1 MPNAQSRLARLQPAQ
16 AGPDPRRWLMLP
28 VVLTAM
34 FMAGFDIWAV
44 NVAAPS
50 LQRDLH
56 VSDAALQLIV
66 GGYAFMYASGMVTG
80 GRLGDLFG
88 YRRMFM
94 IGVISFAA
102 ASLLCGL
109 AQSSTELV
117 AARLVQGL
125 TGAAM
130 VPQVLALIT
139 ATFPAHERSRALAW
153 FGVTMGV
160 GFVSGQILGGGL
172 IEANIFG
179 LGWRS
184 IFLVNVPV
192 GVLALVAAALV
203 VPHAWAQRRPRLD
216 PLGAI
221 GVSVSIALAL
231 VPLTLGR
238 DQGWPPW
245 TWVSLAAA
253 LPVLALTLAWERRLT
268 RRNGEPLLDLPL
280 FRDRTFS
287 AGLLVNFGLVFFF
300 ASFMFVLTLLLQ
312 AGLGQAPLHAGVEAL
327 PLAAAFT
334 AMSIL
339 SPRFSARLGPRSIT
353 LGASITTLGTIG
365 LALTGAHFGA
375 HLTGWDLAPATVL
388 IGLGQGIA
396 LPLLIGAVLAH
407 VRADRAGAA
416 AGILTTTQQFG
427 AASGIAI
434 IGAIFYGVLGA
445 APAKGTFVTGMVV
458 AMSVSAVLMAVA
470 ATATLLLPRRTAARP
485 AAGQGGHAVSPAP
498 AARPATA
505 GAAAGQ
511 AVAAAARQVVA
522 AAAGRA
528 AAAPVR
534 EQVAAAARQAP
545 ADVTD

>member
-1 MPNAQSRLARLQPAQ
+1 
-16 AGPDPRRWLMLP
+16 MLP

-56 VSDAALQLIV
+56 VSDVALQLIV

-94 IGVISFAA
+94 IGVVSFAA
-102 ASLLCGL
+102 TSLLCGL

-125 TGAAM
+125 AGAAM

-139 ATFPAHERSRALAW
+139 ATFPVHERSRALAW

-172 IEANIFG
+172 IQANIFG
-179 LGWRS
+179 LGWRA

-192 GVLALVAAALV
+192 GVMALVAAALV

-221 GVSVSIALAL
+221 GISASIALAL

-245 TWVSLAAA
+245 TWVSLAAS
-253 LPVLALTLAWERRLT
+253 LPVLALTVAWERRLT

-312 AGLGQAPLHAGVEAL
+312 AGLGQSPLHAGIEAL

-334 AMSIL
+334 IMSIL
-339 SPRFSARLGPRSIT
+339 SPRFSARLGSRSIT
-353 LGASITTLGTIG
+353 LGATITTLGTIG
-365 LALTGAHFGA
+365 LAVTGAHYGA
-375 HLTGWDLAPATVL
+375 NLTGWDLAPATVL

-396 LPLLIGAVLAH
+396 LPLLIGAVLTH
-407 VRADRAGAA
+407 VRPERAGAA

-445 APAKGTFVTGMVV
+445 APSRGTFVTGMVV
-458 AMSVSAVLMAVA
+458 AMSVSAVLVA
-470 ATATLLLPRRTAARP
+470 AAAATTLVLPRRTAARP
-485 AAGQGGHAVSPAP
+485 AAGPARTAGGQTRPVP
-498 AARPATA
+498 AARPV
-505 GAAAGQ
+505 AAG
-511 AVAAAARQVVA
+511 AVAAGAVA
-522 AAAGRA
+522 AGAVANRTV
-528 AAAPVR
+528 AAPVR
-534 EQVAAAARQAP
+534 EQVTAAAGPAP
-545 ADVTD
+545 ADVAD

>member
-1 MPNAQSRLARLQPAQ
+1 
-16 AGPDPRRWLMLP
+16 MLP
-28 VVLTAM
+28 VVLMAM

-109 AQSSTELV
+109 AQSPGELV

-125 TGAAM
+125 TGAVM

-139 ATFPAHERSRALAW
+139 ATFPPAERPRALAW

-179 LGWRS
+179 LGWRA

-192 GVLALVAAALV
+192 GILALIAAAVV
-203 VPHAWAQRRPRLD
+203 VPPAWAQHRPRLD
-216 PLGAI
+216 PLGAL
-221 GVSVSIALAL
+221 GVSASIALAL

-245 TWVSLAAA
+245 TWISLAACVP
-253 LPVLALTLAWERRLT
+253 LLVLTLLWERRLA
-268 RRNGEPLLDLPL
+268 RRGGEPLLDLPL
-280 FRDRTFS
+280 FRDRAFS
-287 AGLLVNFGLVFFF
+287 AGLVVNFGLVFFF
-300 ASFMFVLTLLLQ
+300 GSFMFVLTLLLQ
-312 AGLGQAPLHAGVEAL
+312 EGLSQSPLHAGIEAL
-327 PLAAAFT
+327 PLAASFT
-334 AMSIL
+334 ICSIL
-339 SPRFSARLGPRSIT
+339 SPRLSARLGPRSIT
-353 LGASITTLGTIG
+353 LGASITTLGTVA
-365 LALTGAHFGA
+365 LALTGARYSAG
-375 HLTGWDLAPATVL
+375 LTGWDLAPATAL
-388 IGLGQGIA
+388 IGVGQGIA

-407 VRADRAGAA
+407 VRPERAGAA

-427 AASGIAI
+427 AASGIAV
-434 IGAIFYGVLGA
+434 IGAIFYTALGA
-445 APAKGTFVTGMVV
+445 APSRAAFVTAMVV
-458 AMSVSAVLMAVA
+458 AMAVNAGLVGVA
-470 ATATLLLPRRTAARP
+470 AGTTLLLPGRVARQRAAAP
-485 AAGQGGHAVSPAP
+485 PEVAASPELAVSAELAVSPELAVSAELAVSP
-498 AARPATA
+498 ELAVSAELATSPE
-505 GAAAGQ
+505 AAA
-511 AVAAAARQVVA
+511 
-522 AAAGRA
+522 
-528 AAAPVR
+528 
-534 EQVAAAARQAP
+534 
-545 ADVTD
+545 

>member
-1 MPNAQSRLARLQPAQ
+1 
-16 AGPDPRRWLMLP
+16 MLP

-50 LQRDLH
+50 LQRDLG

-94 IGVISFAA
+94 LGVVSFAA

-109 AQSSTELV
+109 AQSSGELV
-117 AARLVQGL
+117 AARLLQGL
-125 TGAAM
+125 TGAIM

-139 ATFPAHERSRALAW
+139 ATFPVHERSRALAW

-172 IEANIFG
+172 IQANLFG

-203 VPHAWAQRRPRLD
+203 VPHAWGQRRPRLD
-216 PLGAI
+216 PLGAVGI
-221 GVSVSIALAL
+221 SLSIALAL

-238 DQGWPPW
+238 DEGWPPW
-245 TWVSLAAA
+245 TWASLAAA
-253 LPVLALTLAWERRLT
+253 LPVLGLTLWWERRLAS
-268 RRNGEPLLDLPL
+268 RGGEPLIDLPL

-287 AGLLVNFGLVFFF
+287 AGLAVNFGLVFFF
-300 ASFMFVLTLLLQ
+300 GSFMFVLTLLLQ
-312 AGLGQAPLHAGVEAL
+312 AGLGQSPLHAGIEVL

-334 AMSIL
+334 VMSIL
-339 SPRFSARLGPRSIT
+339 SPRFSARLGARSIM
-353 LGASITTLGTIG
+353 LGASITTLGTIA
-365 LALTGAHFGA
+365 LAATGARYGA
-375 HLTGWDLAPATVL
+375 GLTGWDLAPATVL

-396 LPLLIGAVLAH
+396 LPSLIGAVLTH
-407 VRADRAGAA
+407 VRLERAGAA

-427 AASGIAI
+427 AASGIAV
-434 IGAIFYGVLGA
+434 IGAVFYAALGA
-445 APAKGTFVTGMVV
+445 APDRGTFVSAMVV
-458 AMSVSAVLMAVA
+458 AMSVNAALVA
-470 ATATLLLPRRTAARP
+470 IAAAMTWLLPRRAPARQLSS
-485 AAGQGGHAVSPAP
+485 GQGTAVD
-498 AARPATA
+498 
-505 GAAAGQ
+505 
-511 AVAAAARQVVA
+511 
-522 AAAGRA
+522 
-528 AAAPVR
+528 
-534 EQVAAAARQAP
+534 QAP
-545 ADVTD
+545 AMRHAPSRARERVASAAD

>member
-1 MPNAQSRLARLQPAQ
+1 MPDAQSRLARLQPAA

-34 FMAGFDIWAV
+34 FMASFDIWAV

-88 YRRMFM
+88 YRRLFM

-102 ASLLCGL
+102 A
-109 AQSSTELV
+109 
-117 AARLVQGL
+117 
-125 TGAAM
+125 
-130 VPQVLALIT
+130 
-139 ATFPAHERSRALAW
+139 
-153 FGVTMGV
+153 
-160 GFVSGQILGGGL
+160 
-172 IEANIFG
+172 
-179 LGWRS
+179 
-184 IFLVNVPV
+184 
-192 GVLALVAAALV
+192 LV
-203 VPHAWAQRRPRLD
+203 VPHAWGQRRPRLD
-216 PLGAI
+216 PLGAL
-221 GVSVSIALAL
+221 GVSTSIALAL

-245 TWVSLAAA
+245 TWVSLAAS

-280 FRDRTFS
+280 FRDRNFS

-312 AGLGQAPLHAGVEAL
+312 AGLGQSPLHAGIEAL

-334 AMSIL
+334 TMSIL

-353 LGASITTLGTIG
+353 LGATITTLGTIG
-365 LALTGAHFGA
+365 LALTGAHYGA

-396 LPLLIGAVLAH
+396 LPSLIGAVLAH
-407 VRADRAGAA
+407 VRPERAGAA

-427 AASGIAI
+427 AASGIAV
-434 IGAIFYGVLGA
+434 IGAVFYGVLGT
-445 APAKGTFVTGMVV
+445 APARGTFVSGMVV
-458 AMSVSAVLMAVA
+458 AMTVSAALVA
-470 ATATLLLPRRTAARP
+470 AAAAATLLLPRRTAAR
-485 AAGQGGHAVSPAP
+485 H
-498 AARPATA
+498 
-505 GAAAGQ
+505 AAGQ
-511 AVAAAARQVVA
+511 APAAMPVAVPAREQVT
-522 AAAGRA
+522 AAAG
-528 AAAPVR
+528 P
-534 EQVAAAARQAP
+534 AP
-545 ADVTD
+545 ADAG

>member
-1 MPNAQSRLARLQPAQ
+1 MPDAQPRTAPSGTAPSWAVPRPARE
-16 AGPDPRRWLMLP
+16 AGAGTPGAHPRRWLMLP
-28 VVLTAM
+28 VVLVAM

-94 IGVISFAA
+94 IGVLSFAA

-109 AQSSTELV
+109 AQSSGELV
-117 AARLVQGL
+117 AARLLQGL
-125 TGAAM
+125 TGAVM

-139 ATFPAHERSRALAW
+139 AAFPVPERGRALAW
-153 FGVTMGV
+153 FGVTMGI

-172 IEANIFG
+172 LEADVFG
-179 LGWRS
+179 LGWRA

-192 GVLALVAAALV
+192 GVLALIAAAIV
-203 VPHAWAQRRPRLD
+203 VPPAWGQRRPRLD
-216 PLGAI
+216 PLGAA
-221 GVSVSIALAL
+221 GVSVSLALAL

-253 LPVLALTLAWERRLT
+253 LPLLGLTVAWERRLA
-268 RRNGEPLLDLPL
+268 RRGGDPLLDLPL
-280 FRDRTFS
+280 FRDRVFS
-287 AGLLVNFGLVFFF
+287 AGLAVNFGLVFFF

-312 AGLGQAPLHAGVEAL
+312 AGLGQPPLRAGIEAL

-334 AMSIL
+334 LMSML

-353 LGASITTLGTIG
+353 LGACVTTLGTVA
-365 LALTGAHFGA
+365 LAITGARYGA
-375 HLTGWDLAPATVL
+375 TLTGWDLAPATAL
-388 IGLGQGIA
+388 IGTGQGIA
-396 LPLLIGAVLAH
+396 LPSLIGAALTH
-407 VRADRAGAA
+407 VPPQRSGSA

-434 IGAIFYGVLGA
+434 IGAVFYSALGPS
-445 APAKGTFVTGMVV
+445 PATGTFVAAMVL
-458 AMSVSAVLMAVA
+458 AMSVNAVLVA
-470 ATATLLLPRRTAARP
+470 AAAAATLLLPRRTA
-485 AAGQGGHAVSPAP
+485 PAP
-498 AARPATA
+498 AAP
-505 GAAAGQ
+505 Q
-511 AVAAAARQVVA
+511 ARRSPAAAAQQ
-522 AAAGRA
+522 GG
-528 AAAPVR
+528 
-534 EQVAAAARQAP
+534 
-545 ADVTD
+545 